1 MIQFSIF
8 ALHALNT
15 LRLRVHVGLADV
27 KDCVRL
33 GHVNQPLQGLAD
45 VVHDT
50 LVLGLVVRGQ
60 PGPDNE

>member
-1 MIQFSIF
+1 MFLSN
-8 ALHALNT
+8 ALDT
-15 LRLRVHVGLADV
+15 LWFGVHVGLADV

-45 VVHDT
+45 VVHHT